1 VTANHGA
8 AWAER
13 SIAGN
18 PHVHDLQVDP
28 SNPQIVYAVINFFN
42 AGGTVFRTTNGGTTW
57 TNISGNLVNEP
68 VWSLQIGTRNG
79 TLYVGADDGVYATT
93 NFGAFWS
100 HFGAGLPNAQ
110 VFQIELNSKLHIL
123 GAGTHG
129 RSMWEI
135 ATER

>member
-1 VTANHGA
+1 M
-8 AWAER
+8 
-13 SIAGN
+13 
-18 PHVHDLQVDP
+18 
-28 SNPQIVYAVINFFN
+28 
-42 AGGTVFRTTNGGTTW
+42 FRTTNGGTTW

-79 TLYVGADDGVYATT
+79 TTLYVGADDGVYATT

-100 HFGAGLPNAQ
+100 RFGAGLPHAQ
-110 VFQIELNSKLHIL
+110 VFQIELNSKLQIL

-135 ATER
+135 ATEHAEIDD